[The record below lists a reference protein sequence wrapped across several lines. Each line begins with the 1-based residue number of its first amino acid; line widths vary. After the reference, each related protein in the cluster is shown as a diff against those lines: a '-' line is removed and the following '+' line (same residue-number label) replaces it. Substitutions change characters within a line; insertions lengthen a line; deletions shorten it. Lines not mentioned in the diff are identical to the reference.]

1 MDPFPS
7 LQRGMGRAEGTMIP
21 PPEIALYQ
29 STHILIPKRNASC
42 TTTLISIN
50 F

>member
-7 LQRGMGRAEGTMIP
+7 LQRGMGRAEGTMVP

-29 STHILIPKRNASC
+29 STHILILKE
-42 TTTLISIN
+42 TLAVQLL
-50 F
+50 